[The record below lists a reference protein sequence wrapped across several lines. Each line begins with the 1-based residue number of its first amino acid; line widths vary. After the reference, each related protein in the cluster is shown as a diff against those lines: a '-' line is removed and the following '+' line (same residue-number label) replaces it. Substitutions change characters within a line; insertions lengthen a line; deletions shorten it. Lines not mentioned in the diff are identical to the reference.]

1 MVKGILVFSGAVTGA
16 ILFLFVTAIVMGDPI
31 NDVVVSAHG
40 LVFEKSVVELSDNE
54 KALVARLLSN
64 GGIISP
70 SMLLSEM
77 SSFYERVITILT
89 VLISVLGFIAFMYVK
104 SISVDG
110 ARDLVSKE
118 VEKSLNSSGHKE
130 LVENRV
136 KLVSEETVDNLNSL
150 YDDMSEFFAESQ
162 KYAIQDLYERL
173 ALLERMIGESDS
185 TEEVGA
191 ELLIGE
197 GDEDGRH

>member
-1 MVKGILVFSGAVTGA
+1 MIKGILIFSGAVTGTV
-16 ILFLFVTAIVMGDPI
+16 LFLFVTAMVLGDPI
-31 NDVVVSAHG
+31 NDTVVSAHG
-40 LVFEKSVVELSDNE
+40 LIFEESVVDLSDSE
-54 KALVARLLSN
+54 KALVARLLAN

-89 VLISVLGFIAFMYVK
+89 VLISILGFIAFMYVK

-118 VEKSLNSSGHKE
+118 VEKSLNSGAHKE
-130 LVENRV
+130 LVGKRV
-136 KLVSEETVDNLNSL
+136 DAVSADVLEDLNSL
-150 YDDMSEFFAESQ
+150 YDDMSNFFIDSQ
-162 KYAIQDLYERL
+162 KYSIQDLYERL
-173 ALLERMIGESDS
+173 ALLERNIGESDFS
-185 TEEVGA
+185 EDEGSD
-191 ELLIGE
+191 LLIDK

>member
-1 MVKGILVFSGAVTGA
+1 MVKGILIFFGAVTGTM
-16 ILFLFVTAIVMGDPI
+16 IFLFVTAMVMGDPI
-31 NDVVVSAHG
+31 NDAVVSAHG
-40 LVFEKSVVELSDNE
+40 LVFERSVVDLSDNE

-118 VEKSLNSSGHKE
+118 VEKSLNSSEHNE
-130 LVENRV
+130 LVKNRV
-136 KLVSEETVDNLNSL
+136 VQVSEEALENINTL

-173 ALLERMIGESDS
+173 AMLENTIGEGDS
-185 TEEVGA
+185 SEEEGA

-197 GDEDGRH
+197 GDIDGRH